1 MISND
6 FDHVW
11 AGEYKDLKKSKLAI
25 HKPEGSENSPHDW
38 TIIHSSGIY
47 IASPLKLVGEARSE
61 QAAIIQAMVDAYNLA
76 YCSDAEKA

>member
-1 MISND
+1 MTSND

-11 AGEYKDLKKSKLAI
+11 AGEYKDSKKSKLTI

-47 IASPLKLVGEARSE
+47 IASPMKLVDEARAE

-76 YCSDAEKA
+76 YCKGQENA